1 MELVSEK
8 PRIIMKRTTL
18 LFQKLFLL
26 STVCLINFST
36 LVVNSQN
43 IHENA
48 GTRAM
53 PFLKIGIGAKGIS
66 MGESQVALANDMYA
80 AYWNPAG
87 LSSVKRT
94 QFAAMH
100 NNWFEGISHQFI
112 GISQPVGGGVIGTSI
127 ISLSYGTITGR
138 DANGKETKEFRPRDL
153 AVLLSYGQK
162 FGNTAL
168 GFNLKWVSEKII
180 EDIGAQVIASDLG
193 VLHSIPARNLAIGLN
208 VQNLGTKAKFVEGSE
223 EEFSL
228 PVNIKLG
235 FAYRVPGDKLAVT
248 ADINRPSDNDLTFGF
263 GVSLTVLQRLHLRTG
278 YKYELGGNDLGA
290 ASGIA
295 TGFGINVGDFG
306 LDYALGTL
314 GKFGTVHRFSLLS
327 NF

>member
-1 MELVSEK
+1 MEFVSEK
-8 PRIIMKRTTL
+8 PTRITERIPL
-18 LFQKLFLL
+18 SFQKLFLL
-26 STVCLINFST
+26 LAVCLISFST
-36 LVVNSQN
+36 SAVDSQN

-112 GISQPVGGGVIGTSI
+112 GISQPVGRGVVSTSI
-127 ISLSYGTITGR
+127 IYLSYGTITGR
-138 DANGKETKEFRPRDL
+138 DANGKETEEFRPRDL

-162 FGNTAL
+162 FGDTAL
-168 GFNLKWVSEKII
+168 GFNLKWLSEKII
-180 EDIGAQVIASDLG
+180 EDIGAQVIASDIG
-193 VLHSIPARNLAIGLN
+193 VLHSIPAKNLAIGLN
-208 VQNLGTKAKFVEGSE
+208 IQNLGTKAKFVEDSE

-235 FAYRVPGDKLAVT
+235 LAYHVPGDKLAIT

-290 ASGIA
+290 ASGIT
-295 TGFGINVGDFG
+295 TGFGITIGDFG
-306 LDYALGTL
+306 LDYALGSL